1 MAVELSLDEA
11 RDRLTE
17 LLDRAEAGEDV
28 VITRAGSPA
37 VALERVPTGAGAA
50 FPPGVRP
57 TAVATERSFDMG
69 TDYGLHPI
77 P

>member
-1 MAVELSLDEA
+1 MAVEFSLNEA

-28 VITRAGSPA
+28 VITRSGAPA
-37 VALERVPTGAGAA
+37 VLLERVPEGPDLAGGFGAT
-50 FPPGVRP
+50 PMKD
-57 TAVATERSFDMG
+57 FDMG